1 MRKTKSRGLGIED
14 LIGGKRQAVLN
25 LAEKH
30 GARNIRVFGSVARG
44 EAGPESD
51 IDLLVEWDMARISA
65 WGGAR
70 LDVELRDLLGRHVD
84 ITTESGLHWYIRD
97 RILQE
102 AVSL

>member
-1 MRKTKSRGLGIED
+1 MPKAKSSGLGID
-14 LIGGKRQAVLN
+14 DVIGDKRQAVLE

-44 EAGPESD
+44 EAGPDSD
-51 IDLLVEWDMARISA
+51 IDLLVEWDMARILA

-70 LDVELRDLLGRHVD
+70 LDIELRRLLGRHVD
-84 ITTESGLHWYIRD
+84 ITTENGLHWYIRE
-97 RILQE
+97 RVLQE